1 MQPQDV
7 VTEALPKVRYEAFE
21 SQFRRLELSGYISNK
36 DTTMLPAGIFQEP
49 LTSSKGA
56 PTHSVSKHQFKSD
69 RRLRCQRA
77 SNYWQ
82 HSALSLL
89 LPPVRASSRSK
100 NLSSL
105 TQPQF
110 RLSQCKQAN
119 TSNTLTGRA
128 FSPTSTTPLTD
139 GQMAGEASSC

>member
-82 HSALSLL
+82 HSALSLSL
-89 LPPVRASSRSK
+89 LPVRASSRSK

-105 TQPQF
+105 TQPRF
-110 RLSQCKQAN
+110 RLSQCTQAN

>member
-82 HSALSLL
+82 HSALSLSL
-89 LPPVRASSRSK
+89 LPVRASSRSK

>member
-1 MQPQDV
+1 MQAQDV
-7 VTEALPKVRYEAFE
+7 ATQVLPKVRCEAFE
-21 SQFRRLELSGYISNK
+21 SQVRRLELSGYISNK
-36 DTTMLPAGIFQEP
+36 DYTMLPAGISQEP

-56 PTHSVSKHQFKSD
+56 STYSVSKHQFKSD

-82 HSALSLL
+82 HSALSLSL
-89 LPPVRASSRSK
+89 LPVRASSR
-100 NLSSL
+100 LL

-110 RLSQCKQAN
+110 RLSQCTQAN

-128 FSPTSTTPLTD
+128 FSPTLTTPLTD
-139 GQMAGEASSC
+139 GQMAGGAAAC

>member
-1 MQPQDV
+1 MQAQDV
-7 VTEALPKVRYEAFE
+7 ATQVLPKVRYEAFE
-21 SQFRRLELSGYISNK
+21 SQVRRLELSGYISNK
-36 DTTMLPAGIFQEP
+36 DYTMFPAGISQEP

-56 PTHSVSKHQFKSD
+56 STHSVSKHQFKSD

-82 HSALSLL
+82 HSALSLSL
-89 LPPVRASSRSK
+89 LPVRASSR
-100 NLSSL
+100 LL

-110 RLSQCKQAN
+110 RFSQCTQAN

-128 FSPTSTTPLTD
+128 FSPTLTTPLTD
-139 GQMAGEASSC
+139 GQMAGGAASC

>member
-1 MQPQDV
+1 MQAQDV
-7 VTEALPKVRYEAFE
+7 ATQVLPKVRYEAFE
-21 SQFRRLELSGYISNK
+21 SQVRRLELSGYISNK
-36 DTTMLPAGIFQEP
+36 DYTMFPAGISQEP

-56 PTHSVSKHQFKSD
+56 STHSVSKHQFKSD

-82 HSALSLL
+82 HSALSLSL
-89 LPPVRASSRSK
+89 LPVRASSR
-100 NLSSL
+100 LL

-110 RLSQCKQAN
+110 RLSQCTQAN

-128 FSPTSTTPLTD
+128 FSPTLTTPLTD
-139 GQMAGEASSC
+139 GQMAGGAASC

>member
-1 MQPQDV
+1 
-7 VTEALPKVRYEAFE
+7 
-21 SQFRRLELSGYISNK
+21 
-36 DTTMLPAGIFQEP
+36 
-49 LTSSKGA
+49 
-56 PTHSVSKHQFKSD
+56 
-69 RRLRCQRA
+69 
-77 SNYWQ
+77 
-82 HSALSLL
+82 
-89 LPPVRASSRSK
+89 VRASSRSK

>member
-1 MQPQDV
+1 MQAQDV
-7 VTEALPKVRYEAFE
+7 ATQVLPKVRYEAFE
-21 SQFRRLELSGYISNK
+21 SQVRRLELSGYISNK
-36 DTTMLPAGIFQEP
+36 DYTMFPAGISQEP

-56 PTHSVSKHQFKSD
+56 STHSVSKHQFKSD

-82 HSALSLL
+82 HSALSLSL
-89 LPPVRASSRSK
+89 RRVRASSR
-100 NLSSL
+100 LL

-110 RLSQCKQAN
+110 RLSQCTQAN

-128 FSPTSTTPLTD
+128 FSPTLTTPLTD
-139 GQMAGEASSC
+139 GQMAGGAASC

>member
-89 LPPVRASSRSK
+89 LLPVRASSRPK

>member
-7 VTEALPKVRYEAFE
+7 VTEALPKVRYEAFK

-89 LPPVRASSRSK
+89 LLPVRASSRSK

>member
-7 VTEALPKVRYEAFE
+7 ATEALPKVRYEAFE

-89 LPPVRASSRSK
+89 LLPVRANSRSK